1 MTSRVGE
8 VTAVVVE
15 TARESELEAEPEN
28 GIEWL
33 QSPDKIWNDK
43 ELLLVDEERKWF
55 LDMETA
61 PGEDAVKILEMMT
74 KDLGEYVHL
83 VDKAAAELETND
95 SNFERS
101 STVGEILSNCT
112 TCYRVIVLE
121 RKSQLRWKTSLV
133 F

>member
-1 MTSRVGE
+1 M
-8 VTAVVVE
+8 
-15 TARESELEAEPEN
+15 
-28 GIEWL
+28 
-33 QSPDKIWNDK
+33 
-43 ELLLVDEERKWF
+43 DEERKWF

-74 KDLGEYVHL
+74 KDLGEYVNS
-83 VDKAAAELETND
+83 VDKAAAESETND

-121 RKSQLRWKTSLV
+121 RKSQLRRKTSLV
-133 F
+133 FYF